1 MSTNDY
7 SDNANNFLFFMYA
20 KAIGKEIGL
29 LSSVCVKKM
38 F

>member
-1 MSTNDY
+1 
-7 SDNANNFLFFMYA
+7 MYA